1 MLALAIVEYG
11 FCARGG
17 ITIWVWLWRL
27 FAVPLG
33 RYVCRAAIPLGDRV
47 EV

>member
-27 FAVPLG
+27 LPFPSEGMCVVQP
-33 RYVCRAAIPLGDRV
+33 YH
-47 EV
+47 